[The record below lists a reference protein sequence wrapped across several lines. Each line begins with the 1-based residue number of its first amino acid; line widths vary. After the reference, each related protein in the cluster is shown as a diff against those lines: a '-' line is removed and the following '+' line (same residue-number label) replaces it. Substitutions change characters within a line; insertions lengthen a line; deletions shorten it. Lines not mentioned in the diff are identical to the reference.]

1 MYWLLFF
8 FKAFLSFRFRY
19 RSPIYAAV
27 NTALHTARTINATV
41 ISVLMCLSSFMVLR
55 LFKRFTPCNALN
67 HFCAVGFSLKIW
79 AMVKSAFVIGI
90 NRIANTRLAVH
101 ILIEKFNLLIKKLT
115 WHFCTYPN
123 DVPTV
128 LIHYFP
134 NSFSVVCVQMLVLL
148 FSSIFRLSSLI
159 N

>member
-1 MYWLLFF
+1 
-8 FKAFLSFRFRY
+8 
-19 RSPIYAAV
+19 
-27 NTALHTARTINATV
+27 
-41 ISVLMCLSSFMVLR
+41 
-55 LFKRFTPCNALN
+55 
-67 HFCAVGFSLKIW
+67 
-79 AMVKSAFVIGI
+79 MVKSAFVIGI

-148 FSSIFRLSSLI
+148 FASCGG
-159 N
+159 